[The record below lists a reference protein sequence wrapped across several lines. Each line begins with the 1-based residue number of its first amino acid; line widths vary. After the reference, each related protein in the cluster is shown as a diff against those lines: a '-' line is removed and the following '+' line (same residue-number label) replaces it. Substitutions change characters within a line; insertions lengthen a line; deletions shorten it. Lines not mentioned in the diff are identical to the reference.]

1 MYRALYRKWRPQR
14 FEDVVG
20 QRAIVAALKNQVA
33 SGRVGH
39 AYLFTG
45 VRGTGKTT
53 CAKIFAKAVNCLNP
67 QGGDPCCQCAV
78 CRGIDGGSI
87 LDVVEMDAA
96 SNNGVDDIRDLR
108 DETAYTPSSC
118 TYKVYIIDEV
128 HMLSTAA
135 FNALLKTLEEPP
147 AHVIFILATTEI
159 QKVPATIRSRCQRYD
174 FTRISPED
182 IAGRVAQVAAAE
194 QLSLTDKA
202 AALIARLADGALRD
216 ALSILDTC
224 AGVNADIDENV
235 VRRMAGVTDRSYLFR
250 ISQAVSARDAAAAL
264 AELAALRQ
272 QSVDVKRLTEEL
284 IAHYRSLMLAALPGG
299 QELLSGVSPDEEAL
313 YLEQGP
319 ALGRR
324 EAVRA
329 IRALGVALEHMARG
343 SDQRIE
349 LELALF
355 SLTEPAQTQQAAA
368 VPAAAAAQPARQAV
382 PAASQPARQET
393 TVRPFAS
400 APVSPAPAAST
411 AAPAAQS
418 AQDLPLWEEPAAP
431 AAAPAAQS
439 AQDLPPW
446 EEPAAPATAPA
457 AQSAQDLPPW
467 EEPAAPA
474 AAPAAQSAQD
484 LPPWEEPAASAAP
497 AAQSTQD
504 LPPWE
509 EEAPP
514 EEPAPPAPWS
524 ETPPEEPAAQPVY
537 AADPQLDKPRRAAA
551 DGVNPYPQWAEV
563 VNRIQQTDPMLYGY
577 LKKSRAYF
585 DGVRV
590 LIDGG
595 KTFRDFIRVNK
606 GSQRLIKKLI
616 AEVSGIAVPIGP
628 YEPEKTAARQKTTAE
643 DSLHKLEALGLEV
656 TIEDNARKRRS

>member
-33 SGRVGH
+33 AGRVGH

-53 CAKIFAKAVNCLNP
+53 CAKIFAKAVNCLDP
-67 QGGDPCCQCAV
+67 QNGDPCGQCAV
-78 CRGIDGGSI
+78 CRGIDDGSI

-108 DETAYTPSSC
+108 DETAYTPSIC
-118 TYKVYIIDEV
+118 RYKVYIIDEV

-182 IAGRVAQVAAAE
+182 IAGRVAQVAGAEGLALTEGAAG
-194 QLSLTDKA
+194 
-202 AALIARLADGALRD
+202 LIARLADGALRD

-224 AGVNADIDENV
+224 AGVTGQIDEDV

-250 ISQAVSARDAAAAL
+250 MSDALAARDAASAL

-299 QELLSGVSPDEEAL
+299 RELLSGVSPEEEDL
-313 YLEQGP
+313 YLAKGP
-319 ALGRR
+319 ALGQR

-329 IRALGVALEHMARG
+329 IRALGGALEHMARG

-355 SLTEPAQTQQAAA
+355 NLTAPDAQPAPA
-368 VPAAAAAQPARQAV
+368 PAAAQASPAPAARPQPAAQP
-382 PAASQPARQET
+382 QPA
-393 TVRPFAS
+393 VRPFAS
-400 APVSPAPAAST
+400 GPVPAPAAET
-411 AAPAAQS
+411 PAAQPAPQAAPAAE
-418 AQDLPLWEEPAAP
+418 AQPDPANLPPWDEPSQTPPPPAEAAP
-431 AAAPAAQS
+431 ARDEPLPPPPAEEEAAPPPVEDAPAAQ
-439 AQDLPPW
+439 
-446 EEPAAPATAPA
+446 PAF
-457 AQSAQDLPPW
+457 
-467 EEPAAPA
+467 
-474 AAPAAQSAQD
+474 
-484 LPPWEEPAASAAP
+484 
-497 AAQSTQD
+497 
-504 LPPWE
+504 
-509 EEAPP
+509 
-514 EEPAPPAPWS
+514 
-524 ETPPEEPAAQPVY
+524 
-537 AADPQLDKPRRAAA
+537 AADPQLDKPRRVAGR
-551 DGVNPYPQWAEV
+551 DINPYPQWPEV
-563 VNRIQQTDPMLYGY
+563 VDRIRDTDPMLYGY
-577 LKKSRAYF
+577 LKKSKAYF

-616 AEVSGIAVPIGP
+616 ADVSGIAVPIGP
-628 YEPEKTAARQKTTAE
+628 YEPETSAGRPKASAE
-643 DSLHKLEALGLEV
+643 DSLHKLEALGLDV
-656 TIEDNARKRRS
+656 TIEDGPRRRHS